1 MRFTISFCQ
10 RLYSQKHFSTST
22 MPFFF
27 ETNKATSPD
36 VDFDLLIKSAS
47 KRGSLGVQPS
57 HNLEGAVP
65 EVIEDGN
72 EADDPMMEEVK
83 SSSCHV
89 MEESNEVEDNV
100 LDNSPGVIEADVVG
114 HPALGSHAVE
124 VDPLSV
130 EPDVKVTSTIRA
142 PSSGNL
148 SDEFIEGVAIESA
161 FSLSGWDWKFLKE
174 FNGRD
179 LTTVDHGIFEGL
191 GFDDIDVEKS
201 SEVVLYGFD
210 GKIANCGRF
219 RNQRRCHNWYGP
231 CAEAGGN
238 CPTRRHQDLYKD
250 FIFTRTAVELAEKQ
264 HCMSGK

>member
-1 MRFTISFCQ
+1 MRFPISFCQ
-10 RLYSQKHFSTST
+10 RLYSKKHFSTSI
-22 MPFFF
+22 MPLFF
-27 ETNKATSPD
+27 ETDKASSPD
-36 VDFDLLIKSAS
+36 VDFDQLIKSAS
-47 KRGSLGVQPS
+47 KRGGLGVQPS

-65 EVIEDGN
+65 EVIEDGS
-72 EADDPMMEEVK
+72 EADDPMVEEVK
-83 SSSCHV
+83 SSFCYV
-89 MEESNEVEDNV
+89 MEEFNEVEENV
-100 LDNSPGVIEADVVG
+100 LDNFPGFIGAGVVG
-114 HPALGSHAVE
+114 HPALGSQAVE

-130 EPDVKVTSTIRA
+130 EPDVKVTSTIPA
-142 PSSGNL
+142 PSPGNL
-148 SDEFIEGVAIESA
+148 SDEIIKGLAIESA
-161 FSLSGWDWKFLKE
+161 FSLSERDWKFLNE

-179 LTTVDHGIFEGL
+179 LTTVDQEIFEGL
-191 GFDDIDVEKS
+191 GFDNIDVAKS